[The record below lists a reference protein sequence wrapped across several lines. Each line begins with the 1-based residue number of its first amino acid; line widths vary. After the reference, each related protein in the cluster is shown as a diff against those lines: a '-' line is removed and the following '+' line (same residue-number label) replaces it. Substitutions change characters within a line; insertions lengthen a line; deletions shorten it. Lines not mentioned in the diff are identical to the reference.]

1 MPYLAWKTRFPAAM
15 KLVLLAVIE
24 ITWNVYPPTA
34 HASLALNACHVVL
47 LAGLLAA
54 RMDKPQLRTRA
65 TPGKG

>member
-1 MPYLAWKTRFPAAM
+1 M
-15 KLVLLAVIE
+15 KLLLLAVIE

-65 TPGKG
+65 TPGKV